1 MTSLTTASN
10 QVWLEYYDEIAEE
23 IDDDILDQVDAMYTV
38 DLLVAVDITLPDA
51 YYITAAQL
59 YKARQSTPHTH
70 TNTH

>member
-10 QVWLEYYDEIAEE
+10 KVWLEYYDEIAEE
-23 IDDDILDQVDAMYTV
+23 IDDDILDYCDEKYNV

-59 YKARQSTPHTH
+59 YKARQ
-70 TNTH
+70 